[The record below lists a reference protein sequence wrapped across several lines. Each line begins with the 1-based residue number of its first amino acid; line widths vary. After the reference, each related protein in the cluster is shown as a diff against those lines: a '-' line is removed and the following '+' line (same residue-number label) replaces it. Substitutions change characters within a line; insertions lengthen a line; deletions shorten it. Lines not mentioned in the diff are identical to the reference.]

1 MSHSH
6 NQKRY
11 DDLQKLLAEQY
22 EKLAAFER
30 DWGITAD
37 TARKFELKKGI
48 EGIKQTIQSLEAEL
62 TQLQA
67 KIGAS
72 ASSSGDKQ
80 TAAID
85 LAHLLEVLTKIT
97 DVDFG
102 KLVFLMKAKK
112 EISGEGV
119 AQAKRASELIDWAE
133 SHDRL
138 PELVSLL
145 ENKILHRPL

>member
-11 DDLQKLLAEQY
+11 DDLQNLLAEQY

-30 DWGITAD
+30 DHGITAD
-37 TARKFELKKGI
+37 TARKFELAIRIK
-48 EGIKQTIQSLEAEL
+48 EIKQTIQSLEAEL

-67 KIGAS
+67 KIGAP

-97 DVDFG
+97 EVDFG
-102 KLVFLMKAKK
+102 KLVFLLRGGK
-112 EISGEGV
+112 EIPSDGV
-119 AQAKRASELIDWAE
+119 PQATRAVKLLEWAE

-145 ENKILHRPL
+145 ETKILHRPL